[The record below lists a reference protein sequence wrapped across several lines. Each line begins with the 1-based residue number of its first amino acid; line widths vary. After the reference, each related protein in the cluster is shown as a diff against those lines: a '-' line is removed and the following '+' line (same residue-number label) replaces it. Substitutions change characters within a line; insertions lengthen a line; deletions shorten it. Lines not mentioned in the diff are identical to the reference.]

1 MTRTDPAS
9 PTPGDRVV
17 VRFRKGAGAPGDWRR
32 DPSAT
37 ASDVTGVLVSSGDD
51 VVVTRDGEE
60 VTIPAALVLSVRTL
74 SDRPVRNSDIRALEI
89 AAARGWPGTDF
100 AVIDGWLARAGG
112 GFTRRANSATPVER
126 GATLDAASVSA
137 LSEFFSAHDLA
148 TRCAVVE
155 RLIPAS
161 HVDPD
166 RFEIQAVAMV
176 RPTDTLAASAVVD
189 VAVSPSPTPEWVRAY
204 LDESGR
210 ASAADVATAVL
221 TASVDGVLAFFSVS
235 DDQGL
240 VAIGRG
246 AVTSDEAFGGDAGS
260 GRRWVGIACLWTAP
274 RARGTGIGS
283 RVVAEVLRWG
293 RDQGADNAYLQVE
306 ADNVA
311 AIRLYRRL
319 GFTRHHT
326 YGYVTLEPPSVP

>member
-9 PTPGDRVV
+9 PSPGDRVV

-37 ASDVTGVLVSSGDD
+37 ASDVTGVLVSTGAD
-51 VVVTRDGEE
+51 VVVARDGDEIT
-60 VTIPAALVLSVRTL
+60 VPAALVLSVRAL
-74 SDRPVRNSDIRALEI
+74 SDRPVRNSDIRSLEI

-126 GATLDAASVSA
+126 GATLDDTSVAALA
-137 LSEFFSAHDLA
+137 QFFHAHDLA

-176 RPTDTLAASAVVD
+176 RSTDPLSVTAGVD
-189 VAVSPSPTPEWVRAY
+189 VDTSTVPAPGWVQAY

-210 ASAADVATAVL
+210 SSAGDVATAVL
-221 TASVDGVLAFFSVS
+221 TASVDGMLAFFSVS

-246 AVTSDEAFGGDAGS
+246 AVTSDEPFGADPGS
-260 GRRWVGIACLWTAP
+260 GQRWVGIACLWTAP

-283 RVVAEVLRWG
+283 RMVAEVLRWG

-306 ADNVA
+306 ADNVD
-311 AIRLYRRL
+311 AIRL
-319 GFTRHHT
+319 
-326 YGYVTLEPPSVP
+326 

>member
-1 MTRTDPAS
+1 M
-9 PTPGDRVV
+9 VV
-17 VRFRKGAGAPGDWRR
+17 A
-32 DPSAT
+32 
-37 ASDVTGVLVSSGDD
+37 
-51 VVVTRDGEE
+51 RDGED
-60 VTIPAALVLSVRTL
+60 VTIPAPLVLSVRAL
-74 SDRPVRNSDIRALEI
+74 SDRPVRNSDIRTLEI

-100 AVIDGWLARAGG
+100 AVISGWLARAGG

-126 GATLDAASVSA
+126 GATLDAASVGA
-137 LSEFFSAHDLA
+137 LSRFFDAHDLA

-161 HVDPD
+161 HVDPE

-176 RPTDTLAASAVVD
+176 RPTDPLAATAGID
-189 VAVSPSPTPEWVRAY
+189 VAVSSAPTADWVRAY

-210 ASAADVATAVL
+210 SSAADVATAVL
-221 TASVDGVLAFFSVS
+221 TASIDGALAFFSVS
-235 DDQGL
+235 DGQGL

-246 AVTSDEAFGGDAGS
+246 AVTSDEPFGAGPGS

-274 RARGTGIGS
+274 RARGTGIGT
-283 RVVAEVLRWG
+283 RVVAEVMRWG
-293 RDQGADNAYLQVE
+293 RDQGADTAYLQVE
-306 ADNVA
+306 ADNVD

-326 YGYVTLEPPSVP
+326 YGYVTLSPPTVP